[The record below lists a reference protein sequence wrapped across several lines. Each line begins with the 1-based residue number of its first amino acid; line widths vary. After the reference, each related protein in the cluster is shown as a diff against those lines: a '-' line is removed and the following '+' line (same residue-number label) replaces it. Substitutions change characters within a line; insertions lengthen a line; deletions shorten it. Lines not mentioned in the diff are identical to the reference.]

1 MHWRRKW
8 QPTPVFLPGE
18 SQGQGSLVGCCLWD
32 HTELDTT
39 EVTQQQDSLRFEMK
53 PDCFLLQAI
62 LALISAQ
69 WPQHCAVSM
78 IQLGVVLGFVLSFSV
93 FLAVYNREILSLYVD
108 MSGFPGGTVVKNPS
122 ANAGDTRDTGSISGL
137 GRYPGAGNGNPFW
150 YSCLENPMDR
160 GAWRPTVHRVAK
172 SQIQLSTDR
181 HM

>member
-1 MHWRRKW
+1 MATHSSVLAWRI
-8 QPTPVFLPGE
+8 PGTEEPGGLPSMGRTE
-18 SQGQGSLVGCCLWD
+18 S
-32 HTELDTT
+32 DTT

-53 PDCFLLQAI
+53 PECFLLQAI

-137 GRYPGAGNGNPFW
+137 GRSLGGGNGRLLQC
-150 YSCLENPMDR
+150 SCLENPHGQR
-160 GAWRPTVHRVAK
+160 SLAG
-172 SQIQLSTDR
+172 
-181 HM
+181 